1 MNRPIRYR
9 IDESIFNLRRL
20 QTKTNVSTDTINDF
34 VFAEDRALNTA
45 SETAMQYSVDKLSDT
60 CNNFGMTLSTKKTEV
75 MHQPV
80 QASHTLRQ
88 VSPST
93 DSD

>member
-20 QTKTNVSTDTINDF
+20 QAKTNVSTDTINDF
-34 VFAEDRALNTA
+34 VFAEDDALNTA
-45 SETAMQYSVDKLSDT
+45 SEAAMQYSVDKLSDT